1 MNKKYILTTIAVC
14 LLAGCASKP
23 HQVDE
28 SARKYEYTWSKDG
41 TTSADFNRDMYEC
54 ETAAQQRLLMSQ
66 QAMNQY
72 KYARNN
78 MGIVGL
84 SLDEP
89 EELNDED
96 VPVLLKKCIESR
108 GWKSTKKVI
117 QVRLGQDIDDVID
130 QHAYQAK

>member
-1 MNKKYILTTIAVC
+1 
-14 LLAGCASKP
+14 
-23 HQVDE
+23 
-28 SARKYEYTWSKDG
+28 
-41 TTSADFNRDMYEC
+41 
-54 ETAAQQRLLMSQ
+54 MSQ

-108 GWKSTKKVI
+108 GWKSTKKAIPVGQI
-117 QVRLGQDIDDVID
+117 QDIDDMID
-130 QHAYQAK
+130 QHNYLAK